1 MFFVLFFF
9 LLLLVSLKTFPDKNV
24 FTKFVT
30 YGAISKIFSSEK
42 LVSYFPRAYV
52 FYGTIIINQYF
63 INESI

>member
-9 LLLLVSLKTFPDKNV
+9 LLLLVSSKIFPDKNI

-42 LVSYFPRAYV
+42 LASYFPRVYV
-52 FYGTIIINQYF
+52 CYRTIIINQYF
-63 INESI
+63 TNESI